1 MGNNMISNAIKA
13 NKQSE
18 LNMFFNDKMTENGDN
33 SFKSTGNKLI
43 DILFKGEYYQ
53 KHLNE
58 VTIGTSNIEK
68 LFAMFIRDPRN
79 GMKYRDL
86 GCVLMYKSQVTPE
99 QVVAAG
105 RFDDLWKLNA
115 TLGVNPEWN
124 RYIIDE
130 CKKGNELA
138 KKWMP
143 HYVGKNKEGKVSPST
158 IAASKMRAT
167 YNVLNPQAKINK
179 QQYNKLVKV
188 STVESKLSQHKN
200 DDIDFSKIPSL
211 ALLKYW
217 ARFNGTSVKHPN
229 DDMKERFNAYLES
242 VKKGEAKMN
251 VSVTSVYDIY
261 RNVKNIDA
269 DLVFDKLEKTSGN
282 WLPIMDTSGSMFVGN
297 DSIGKA
303 SAVAHYLAKTSTYC
317 PNQVMTFSDRPSLI
331 TLGKIDNMKI
341 QRFKDLMRWYSSN
354 NVCIHYGNLLD
365 SNSIYAKEVL
375 SMYTGDCAGSTN
387 FEATMNI
394 LSNLK
399 TEFPEYLVVLS
410 DMEFNYGGIDGKDRL
425 MRQWRSNGIETKIIW
440 WNFNSRAETCPETDS
455 YGNIFMSGYSPILM
469 KYMNAGFDGSTFL
482 AKLLM
487 EYKNT
492 LPEGVAPENF

>member
-1 MGNNMISNAIKA
+1 MISNAIKA

-18 LNMFFNDKMTENGDN
+18 LNMLFNSKKTENGDN

-68 LFAMFIRDPRN
+68 LFAMFMRDPRN

-86 GCVLMYKSQVTPE
+86 GRVLMYKAQLTPE

-105 RFDDLWKLNA
+105 RFDDLWKLNS
-115 TLGVNPEWN
+115 TVGVNPEWN

-158 IAASKMRAT
+158 IAASKMRAA
-167 YNVLNPQAKINK
+167 YNFLNPQEMLNK

-200 DDIDFSKIPSL
+200 DEIDFSKIPSL

-217 ARFNGTSVKHPN
+217 ARFNGTSAKHPN
-229 DDMKERFNAYLES
+229 DDMKERFNTYLES

-282 WLPIMDTSGSMFVGN
+282 WLPIMDTSGSMFN
-297 DSIGKA
+297 DNDAIGKA
-303 SAVAHYLAKTSTYC
+303 SVVAHYLAKTSTYC
-317 PNQVMTFSDRPSLI
+317 PNQVMTFSNRPSLI
-331 TLGKIDNMKI
+331 TLGSSS
-341 QRFKDLMRWYSSN
+341 QHVQQFKDLMRWYVGN
-354 NVCIHYGNLLD
+354 DTYTHYFNLCSAD
-365 SNSIYAKEVL
+365 STYAKELL

-387 FEATMNI
+387 FEATMDI
-394 LSNLK
+394 LSGLK

-410 DMEFNYGGIDGKDRL
+410 DMEFNYGGRDGKDRL
-425 MRQWRSNGIETKIIW
+425 MQQWRSKGIETKIIW
-440 WNFNSRAETCPETDS
+440 WNFNSRAETCPETDN
-455 YGNIFMSGYSPILM
+455 YGNIFMSGYSPILL
-469 KYMNAGFDGSTFL
+469 KYLNAGFDGSAFL
-482 AKLLM
+482 AQLLM

-492 LPEGVAPENF
+492 LPEGIVPESF